1 MAKQESVP
9 RRRVIFAAA
18 AATALTAGGPALA
31 STGSG
36 SAPAPAAHPHFF
48 ASLTDSPAQ
57 RQALNP
63 PTLPC
68 PAAVNSILAMTGQ
81 VANCHLPELPA
92 TGLPVPGNMAY
103 YGGAVQTDPH
113 VYLVLWGWGQK
124 GAFPASATCAPETL
138 PGGAVLPCD
147 PDGAGQRMADFV
159 SQIGGTAW
167 AGVQTQYYQTLG
179 GQTTHITNPSNFLAG
194 VWVDDTNPITAQ
206 VSYTQMAQE
215 AQRAATHF
223 GVDPATLVND
233 DFIIAQPANFSDPVA
248 ASQGYCAFH
257 DYTEPGLEGGI
268 YNSVRPGIVYTNMP
282 YVLNQG
288 AGCGQNLVN
297 AGAAGKLDGVTVA
310 LGHEI
315 MEAETDPGAE
325 DVLPGGQTIGG
336 WYDVVDSDE
345 NGDKCAYVGD
355 DQGLT
360 NPSGLAVPGGGS
372 DITGNAGGSF
382 AVQSLW
388 SNAALAGAG
397 YCAGT
402 AHDLPALPG
411 V

>member
-1 MAKQESVP
+1 MP
-9 RRRVIFAAA
+9 RRRVLFAAA
-18 AATALTAGGPALA
+18 AATALAAGGPALA
-31 STGSG
+31 SSGTGSV
-36 SAPAPAAHPHFF
+36 PTRPAHPHFF
-48 ASLTDSPAQ
+48 AALTDSPAQ
-57 RQALNP
+57 RRALNP

-68 PAAVNSILAMTGQ
+68 PVAVNSILAATGQ
-81 VANCHLPELPA
+81 IVNCHLPELPA

-103 YGGAVQTDPH
+103 YGGAVQTHPH

-124 GAFPASATCAPETL
+124 GAFPASATCSPEKL

-147 PDGAGQRMADFV
+147 PDGAGRRMADFV

-167 AGVQTQYYQTLG
+167 AGVQTQYYQTVG
-179 GQTTHITNPSNFLAG
+179 GRTTHISNPRNFLAG
-194 VWVDDTNPITAQ
+194 VWVDDTNPISAQ
-206 VSYTQMAQE
+206 VTYTQMAQE
-215 AQRAATHF
+215 AQRAAAHF
-223 GVDPATLVND
+223 RVDPATLVND
-233 DFIIAQPANFSDPVA
+233 DFIIAQPANFSDPQA

-268 YNSVRPGIVYTNMP
+268 YNSVRPGLVYTNMP

-297 AGAAGKLDGVTVA
+297 PGAAGKLDGVTVA

-360 NPSGLAVPGGGS
+360 DPSGLAVPGGAS
-372 DITGNAGGSF
+372 DITGNAGGRF

-402 AHDLPALPG
+402 AHDLAALPG